1 MQNYEVLS
9 ARKSQVEAALSNTT
23 NPEERSQLQSE
34 LTTLTDYLNDNQARY
49 DLWKE
54 GDIGRTTLHITV
66 ANTDWHN
73 RQLHQSEMKMDK
85 IKCKTFCSRTK
96 NRRKNS
102 SGSSNHSS

>member
-34 LTTLTDYLNDNQARY
+34 LTTLTDYLNDNQTRY

-54 GDIGRTTLHITV
+54 GGVGRALLHAAAGGILTGNVTGAVAAGTTSLAAPAIEKLGEKAEEKFGKV
-66 ANTDWHN
+66 GKW
-73 RQLHQSEMKMDK
+73 Q
-85 IKCKTFCSRTK
+85 
-96 NRRKNS
+96 
-102 SGSSNHSS
+102 